1 MKKSVFSVIYMFIIT
16 LVFTSM
22 VSVTRHYTHDIID
35 LNEQA
40 KMKRIILNV
49 FGISPGTDATAGGIV
64 EYFNNTVLT
73 IRVNNRT
80 VYAALETDG
89 KTPKGYAFLISGP
102 GFWGPIHAV
111 AAVDAGAEH
120 LLGVRFYNHV
130 ETPGLGAR
138 ISESWFFQ
146 QFDSLQIIESVS
158 DGKIFTLHR
167 PGKAR
172 GADQLNA
179 ITGATMTSQAV
190 EAFLNRELLLFAK
203 EIRKEIRKDSQWP
216 GLKT

>member
-1 MKKSVFSVIYMFIIT
+1 MFIIT

-22 VSVTRHYTHDIID
+22 VSVTRHYTHEIIE

-49 FGISPGTDATAGGIV
+49 FGISPGTDTTAGGVV
-64 EYFNNTVLT
+64 EYFKNTVRT
-73 IRVNNRT
+73 IDVNNRT
-80 VYAALETDG
+80 VYAALKADG

-111 AAVDAGAEH
+111 AAVDAAAER

-146 QFDSLQIIESVS
+146 QFDSLQIIEPDT
-158 DGKIFTLHR
+158 DGNIFTLHR
-167 PGKAR
+167 PGKSR
-172 GADQLNA
+172 GPSQLNA

-190 EAFLNRELLLFAK
+190 EAFLNRALLRFAK
-203 EIRKEIRKDSQWP
+203 EIRKEIREDSQWP
-216 GLKT
+216 ALKT